1 MEGMWGGG
9 VVKDMWS
16 GKVGRGYYTGRIKVK
31 GVALPGRVR
40 TRQESS
46 T

>member
-1 MEGMWGGG
+1 MGGG

-16 GKVGRGYYTGRIKVK
+16 GKVGRGYYAGRIKVK
-31 GVALPGRVR
+31 GVALPGRAW
-40 TRQESS
+40 TGQGSS